1 MDPIKT
7 AEKIRADLN
16 DEFDKDLEKV
26 MESSEEKEASG
37 ERQKANR
44 AKRRD
49 VFLNAL
55 NKLLYDMED
64 SGEISPEQ
72 AGDKREAAARIEAGF
87 SDNPEDDAL
96 NFVKAGIAKEQ
107 QEKKGEI
114 SPEDEKKEKEQEAKK
129 EGTKK
134 GDRYRDEYFEKM
146 KDYKPEKKGGKE
158 ASSEAEKEAE
168 AKEKPSWEKL
178 EALRKELEKA
188 REEYIKN
195 DYEMDKKS
203 NKFAKMF
210 GFRAGL
216 GNFKE
221 EIEEYKNNYEEALKK
236 YKDAVIDS
244 EHVEDEEDVEIVA
257 RGFIIGENLNRES
270 IRADLEAG
278 EKGWSKTLVKGFNGL
293 TERYRKLSFKQKLLI
308 GASVAGTG
316 FGLSVAGGMAAA
328 GGAAALGKALTS
340 GGALAVGGYRIF
352 SVGVSSVGFSQM
364 FEAWAQKRKGAKA
377 EKEVEKIKDSGFK
390 ELESG
395 IEASYEKLKEALDK
409 NIEEANNR
417 IQKEKQWKVWRKYM
431 GVIAG
436 VGMSELSRYLGKEIA
451 EHFQGEAPE
460 ITGESGVNK
469 EAIKE
474 GVKGALHN
482 PEYDTLGESGAH
494 KEAIKEQV
502 KQALHN
508 PKFDTLGET
517 APGAEAAGG
526 LELNTEAVSGVEIAK
541 SGDSIW
547 KMAEHQLEN
556 RGYFKGLTGTPE
568 EILAK
573 KTYLI
578 DAIKDKIAENP
589 KDFGLVDADKIQ
601 VGQKI
606 DFSSIF
612 ENKNDIGN
620 IIDKAESLGRS
631 DIENIT
637 RNLAGES
644 SLHGTATASAETPV
658 AETSM
663 KAPAVEIAS
672 ETEMQNQQLAE
683 IKIARALGLNSH
695 EYSAINDTSVSK
707 LLSEMDKFQELGAKK
722 YIPDLPHDGIYG
734 NPERYKHLRLAEFIK
749 SQLNNVP
756 EGDRL
761 SIKEF
766 LMKVDL
772 ESLPED
778 SVVMAKHIS
787 MEMGE
792 EDLKYLAGVLQ
803 RETAETI
810 KICAVNIESWNNIK
824 NALVVNSGQNEIV
837 ENIKMAVS
845 KVLPEGVAVPSRNDT
860 VENWMIKITKE
871 AYKRGLAD
879 DLREQLLRHKT

>member
-16 DEFDKDLEKV
+16 DEFDKNLKKVMGDGEVSSGQEAESRDKELSNEEKKEEILKKMEARGEGKWADDIREKEKQKKTEEIGEAGELELADKMEREKETSQEELDEESDLELADKIERESEKKV
-26 MESSEEKEASG
+26 SSEEK
-37 ERQKANR
+37 
-44 AKRRD
+44 
-49 VFLNAL
+49 
-55 NKLLYDMED
+55 
-64 SGEISPEQ
+64 
-72 AGDKREAAARIEAGF
+72 
-87 SDNPEDDAL
+87 
-96 NFVKAGIAKEQ
+96 
-107 QEKKGEI
+107 KG
-114 SPEDEKKEKEQEAKK
+114 EKKE
-129 EGTKK
+129 
-134 GDRYRDEYFEKM
+134 
-146 KDYKPEKKGGKE
+146 
-158 ASSEAEKEAE
+158 SSD
-168 AKEKPSWEKL
+168 EKL
-178 EALRKELEKA
+178 EALSKELEKA
-188 REEYIKN
+188 RREYVKK

-221 EIEEYKNNYEEALKK
+221 EMEEYKNNYEEALKK

-244 EHVEDEEDVEIVA
+244 EHVEDKEDMEIAA

-278 EKGWSKTLVKGFNGL
+278 EKGWSKTLVKGFNRL

-308 GASVAGTG
+308 GASVAGLG

-340 GGALAVGGYRIF
+340 GGALAVGGYRVF
-352 SVGVSSVGFSQM
+352 SIGVSSVGFNSM
-364 FEAWAQKRKGAKA
+364 FKTAAQKWRSKKA
-377 EKEVEKIKDSGFK
+377 EKEVEKIKDSGFEGL
-390 ELESG
+390 ELG

-409 NIEEANNR
+409 NIEEVNNR
-417 IQKEKQWKVWRKYM
+417 IQKGKQWKVWRKYM
-431 GVIAG
+431 GVGAG
-436 VGMSELSRYLGKEIA
+436 IGMSMLGRYLGKEIA
-451 EHFQGEAPE
+451 EHFQGEASEVKNIMHISPDFE
-460 ITGESGVNK
+460 DGSDPLVNSK
-469 EAIKE
+469 AIKA
-474 GVKGALHN
+474 GTTGALHD
-482 PEYDTLGESGAH
+482 PKFDTLGESGVNS
-494 KEAIKEQV
+494 EAIKEQV
-502 KQALHN
+502 EQALHN

-517 APGAEAAGG
+517 APGAEAAGS

-578 DAIKDKIAENP
+578 DAIKDKVAENP
-589 KDFGLVDADKIQ
+589 KDFGLVNADKIQ

-612 ENKNDIGN
+612 ENKNDIEN

-644 SLHGTATASAETPV
+644 SLHGTETASAETPV
-658 AETSM
+658 AETSTE
-663 KAPAVEIAS
+663 APAAEAAS
-672 ETEMQNQQLAE
+672 EIEMQNRLLAE
-683 IKIARALGLNSH
+683 MKIAYALGLNPR
-695 EYSAINDTSVSK
+695 EYSAINNTGVGK

-734 NPERYKHLRLAEFIK
+734 NSERYGHARLAEFIK

-761 SIKEF
+761 SVKEF

-772 ESLPED
+772 ESLPSDSAVMSKHFSFED
-778 SVVMAKHIS
+778 GA
-787 MEMGE
+787 
-792 EDLKYLAGVLQ
+792 KYLAGVLQ
-803 RETAETI
+803 QETAETI
-810 KICAVNIESWNNIK
+810 KTCAGNIESWNNIK

-837 ENIKMAVS
+837 ENIKTAVS
-845 KVLPEGVAVPSRNDT
+845 KVLPEGAAKYSDSDT

-871 AYKRGLAD
+871 AYKRGILD
-879 DLREQLLRHKT
+879 ELREQISAINHKRLIPLPPRDF

>member
-1 MDPIKT
+1 MEKIDLMKT

-16 DEFDKDLEKV
+16 DEFDKDLEEV
-26 MESSEEKEASG
+26 
-37 ERQKANR
+37 
-44 AKRRD
+44 
-49 VFLNAL
+49 
-55 NKLLYDMED
+55 MED
-64 SGEISPEQ
+64 SK
-72 AGDKREAAARIEAGF
+72 KREV
-87 SDNPEDDAL
+87 S
-96 NFVKAGIAKEQ
+96 
-107 QEKKGEI
+107 
-114 SPEDEKKEKEQEAKK
+114 SEDEEKEKEQEAKK

-158 ASSEAEKEAE
+158 ANSEAKKEAE
-168 AKEKPSWEKL
+168 AREKPSWEKL

-188 REEYIKN
+188 REEYIRN

-257 RGFIIGENLNRES
+257 RWLVARECLNLRSGREDVRMSENPKYEKFKKFFLGAVNKYRKLCALPGKIVSKEIS
-270 IRADLEAG
+270 RLTGSKWAGLGLGLSAGAGVMGVAFSHAGVATIPLQVFSGLVSTVGYKQILEAG
-278 EKGWSKTLVKGFNGL
+278 AEKRRVKKEEKEIEKVRKATEELESINFERIKGLLDGKISEMDSQMQNEKQRRQWRTLMA
-293 TERYRKLSFKQKLLI
+293 I
-308 GASVAGTG
+308 VAGTATA
-316 FGLSVAGGMAAA
+316 FGGHWLGHHAAEYLKGHFH
-328 GGAAALGKALTS
+328 GGAPEVSHGGSEGTIPSHEAA
-340 GGALAVGGYRIF
+340 
-352 SVGVSSVGFSQM
+352 
-364 FEAWAQKRKGAKA
+364 
-377 EKEVEKIKDSGFK
+377 
-390 ELESG
+390 
-395 IEASYEKLKEALDK
+395 
-409 NIEEANNR
+409 
-417 IQKEKQWKVWRKYM
+417 
-431 GVIAG
+431 
-436 VGMSELSRYLGKEIA
+436 
-451 EHFQGEAPE
+451 
-460 ITGESGVNK
+460 
-469 EAIKE
+469 
-474 GVKGALHN
+474 
-482 PEYDTLGESGAH
+482 SGAH

-631 DIENIT
+631 DIENIA

-644 SLHGTATASAETPV
+644 SLHGTETVNAETPV

-663 KAPAVEIAS
+663 ETPAPEATSEI
-672 ETEMQNQQLAE
+672 EMQNQLLAE
-683 IKIARALGLNSH
+683 MKIARTLGLNSH

-792 EDLKYLAGVLQ
+792 EDLKYLAGVLR

-810 KICAVNIESWNNIK
+810 RTCAVNIESWNNIK

-837 ENIKMAVS
+837 ENIKTAVS
-845 KVLPEGVAVPSRNDT
+845 KVLPEGAAKYSDSDT